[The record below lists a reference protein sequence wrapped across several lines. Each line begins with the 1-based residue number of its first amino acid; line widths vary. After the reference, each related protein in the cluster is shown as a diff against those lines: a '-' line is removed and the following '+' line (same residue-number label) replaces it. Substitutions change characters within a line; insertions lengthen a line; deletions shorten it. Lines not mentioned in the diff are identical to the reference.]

1 MRKVQTVLLVEDYA
15 PLLKRWTRDLEQD
28 GRRVLAATNSKT
40 ALELARNTR
49 PDIAFVDL
57 FLANENGVN
66 LIRKLKEL
74 DPFLYTILISA
85 HMSVAYAMA
94 AVRAGADDVFYK
106 PLSFKPMIACIEQ
119 GRPIKPDDES
129 TTLDQLEWEHISRV
143 LLDCDGNITHA
154 AEKLGIYRQTLQRK
168 LRKHTPRS

>member
-1 MRKVQTVLLVEDYA
+1 VNTVLLVEDYG
-15 PLLKRWTRDLEQD
+15 PLLKRWARDLEQD
-28 GRRVLAATNSKT
+28 GRRVLAAADGKT
-40 ALELARNTR
+40 ALEMARKTR

-74 DPFLYTILISA
+74 DPFLYTVLVSA
-85 HMSVAYAMA
+85 HLSVAYAIAGM
-94 AVRAGADDVFYK
+94 RAGADDVFYK
-106 PLSFKPMIACIEQ
+106 PLSFKPMIACVEQ
-119 GRPIKPDDES
+119 GQPLKPDDQS

-143 LLDCDGNITHA
+143 LLDCEGNITHA
-154 AEKLGIYRQTLQRK
+154 ADKLGIYRQTLQRK